1 MVINL
6 SSLPNIEEKV
16 NTDRKKGW
24 KPLIP
29 ENELLIQPES
39 IIGGKVTSN
48 TIQYT
53 SNEHR
58 HVTPPPQRK
67 NYQTNSSRPLNRAQN
82 VQSMGRFE
90 TNGSIEQDAKI
101 KTLEGELAKMQIV
114 VDNLQKEKELAL
126 KFNQLL
132 LLKLDGVANEGVQ
145 AGSVVEVN

>member
-1 MVINL
+1 MVVNL

-39 IIGGKVTSN
+39 IIGGKISSN

-53 SNEHR
+53 SHEHR

-101 KTLEGELAKMQIV
+101 KTLEGELAKM
-114 VDNLQKEKELAL
+114 
-126 KFNQLL
+126 
-132 LLKLDGVANEGVQ
+132 
-145 AGSVVEVN
+145 